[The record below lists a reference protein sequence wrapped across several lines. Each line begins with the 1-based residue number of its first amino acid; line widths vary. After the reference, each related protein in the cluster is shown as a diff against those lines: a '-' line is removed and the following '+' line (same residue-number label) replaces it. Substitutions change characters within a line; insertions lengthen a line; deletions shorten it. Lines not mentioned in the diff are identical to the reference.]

1 MPDDAQAAV
10 RQQRPPGARA
20 PGSPMRQ
27 RLTAP
32 DQVSPASVFLDV
44 PNMPWEPSEFP
55 GIRKKVLLNDP
66 GTGLIT
72 LLLKMEPGAV
82 VPLHEHTAIEQSY
95 ILEGTFLDEEGECG
109 PGQFVWRPSGNTHVA
124 WAGPEGAL
132 VLGIFLRPN
141 IFADGRKFFT
151 EEGKA

>member
-82 VPLHEHTAIEQSY
+82 VPLHEHTAIEQTY
-95 ILEGTFLDEEGECG
+95 VLEGHFLDEEGECR